1 MGISRPLKIVPSI
14 SNSVDPDHMWANFSL
29 IIVMDGDLADFI
41 FKFDPKNANG
51 KFMEFL

>member
-1 MGISRPLKIVPSI
+1 MAPSI
-14 SNSVDPDHMWANFSL
+14 SNSVDPDHMRANFSL

-41 FKFDPKNANG
+41 FKFRRKNANG